1 MNRAIRHTW
10 VAAVAIFTVL
20 LLALT
25 YVQFFAARTLEA
37 HPWNNR
43 SLYDQFGADRGA
55 ILVDGDPKA
64 SSVPSEDDFEYQRV
78 YPDPLAYGHLTGY
91 FSLVYGAT
99 GLEAALG
106 EELSGASDE
115 QFYDRVVS
123 MFSGNQPT
131 GASVELTIDP
141 ELQQTAYE
149 VLQGRKGAVVALDP
163 ETGAILA
170 MVSSPGFDPNEL
182 ASHDPDAVIAAA
194 ERLTA
199 DPDEPLVNRAIAGD
213 LYAPAS
219 TFKIID
225 TVAALESGEYTTE
238 TLIPNPQELPLPGT
252 DVTLP
257 NFVGGG
263 CTARTQVDLEFALE
277 QSCNTPFAQIA
288 LDLGED
294 TIRQTAQAFGYGEP
308 LSIPLK
314 VTPSIFP
321 EELNE
326 AQLAL
331 SSIGQFDVRTT
342 PLQVAMTS
350 AAIANDGVMMKP
362 QLVETVR
369 SADLSVIDEFTP
381 EQLRRSTSADVAETV
396 TNLMVEVV
404 EDGIAQGAAV
414 PGVEVAGKTG
424 TAETGSEDGL
434 NDSWFT
440 GFAPADDP
448 QIAVAVV
455 FEDVDV
461 ATGSTLT
468 TTSAK
473 QLFEAVLNQ

>member
-10 VAAVAIFTVL
+10 TAGVAIFTVL

-55 ILVDGDPKA
+55 ILVDGDQKA
-64 SSVPSEDDFEYQRV
+64 FSEPSDDDFEYQRG
-78 YPDPLAYGHLTGY
+78 YTDPLMYGHLTGY

-99 GLEAALG
+99 GLEAAMG
-106 EELSGASDE
+106 DELSGASAD

-123 MFSGNQPT
+123 MFSGDQPT

-141 ELQQTAYE
+141 VLQQRAYE
-149 VLQGRKGAVVALDP
+149 LLQGHKGSVVALDP
-163 ETGAILA
+163 RTGAILA
-170 MVSSPGFDPNEL
+170 MVSTPGYDPNEL
-182 ASHDPDAVIAAA
+182 ASHNSASVIAAA
-194 ERLTA
+194 ERLNA
-199 DPDEPLVNRAIAGD
+199 DADQPLINRAIAGD

-225 TVAALESGEYTTE
+225 TVAALESGQYTTQ
-238 TLIPNPQELPLPGT
+238 TQIPNPQELPLPGT

-257 NFVGGG
+257 NYVGGG
-263 CTARTQVDLEFALE
+263 CTARTQADLEFALE

-294 TIRQTAQAFGYGEP
+294 AIRETAQNFGYGESLSVP
-308 LSIPLK
+308 LQ
-314 VTPSIFP
+314 VTPSLFP
-321 EELNE
+321 EELND

-331 SSIGQFDVRTT
+331 SSIGQYDVRTT
-342 PLQVAMTS
+342 PLQVAMMS
-350 AAIANDGVMMKP
+350 AAIANDGVQMKP
-362 QLVETVR
+362 QLVRTVR
-369 SADLSVIDEFTP
+369 AADLSVLEEPSP
-381 EQLRRSTSADVAETV
+381 EQLRRSTSADVAATV
-396 TNLMVEVV
+396 TDLMVQVV
-404 EDGIAQGAAV
+404 DEGIARGAAV

-424 TAETGSEDGL
+424 TAEIGSEEGL

-448 QIAVAVV
+448 QVALAVV

-461 ATGSTLT
+461 ATGASLT
-468 TTSAK
+468 SPSAK
-473 QLFEAVLNQ
+473 QLFEAVLNK

>member
-1 MNRAIRHTW
+1 MNRAIRRTW
-10 VAAVAIFTVL
+10 MAGVAAFTVL

-25 YVQFFAARTLEA
+25 YVQFFAARSLEA

-43 SLYDQFGADRGA
+43 SLYDQFGADRGS

-64 SSVPSEDDFEYQRV
+64 SSVPSDDDFEYQRV
-78 YPDPLAYGHLTGY
+78 YTDPLLYGHLTGY

-115 QFYDRVVS
+115 QFYDRVVA
-123 MFSGNQPT
+123 MFSGDQPT

-141 ELQQTAYE
+141 VLQRTAHDL
-149 VLQGRKGAVVALDP
+149 LQGRKGSVVALDP

-170 MVSSPGFDPNEL
+170 MVSSPGYDPNEL
-182 ASHDPDAVIAAA
+182 ASHDPAAVISAA
-194 ERLTA
+194 ERLNA
-199 DPDEPLVNRAIAGD
+199 DPEQPLINRAIAGD

-225 TVAALESGEYTTE
+225 TVAALESGKYTTDSQ
-238 TLIPNPQELPLPGT
+238 IPNPQELPLPGT

-263 CTARTQVDLEFALE
+263 CTARAQADLEFALE
-277 QSCNTPFAQIA
+277 QSCNTPFASIA

-294 TIRQTAQAFGYGEP
+294 TIRRTAQNFGYGEP
-308 LSIPLK
+308 LSIPLQ

-326 AQLAL
+326 SQLAL
-331 SSIGQFDVRTT
+331 SAIGQYDVRAT

-350 AAIANDGVMMKP
+350 ATIANDGVQMKP
-362 QLVETVR
+362 KLVRTVR
-369 SADLSVIDEFTP
+369 SADLSVIDELNP
-381 EQLRRSTSADVAETV
+381 EQLRRSTSADVAGTV
-396 TNLMVEVV
+396 KDLMVEVV
-404 EDGIAQGAAV
+404 DDGIAQGAAV

-424 TAETGSEDGL
+424 TAEIGSDEGL
-434 NDSWFT
+434 NDAWFT

-448 QIAVAVV
+448 QVALAVV
-455 FEDVDV
+455 FEDVDI
-461 ATGSTLT
+461 ATGSGLT

-473 QLFEAVLNQ
+473 QLFEAVLNK

>member
-1 MNRAIRHTW
+1 MNRAIRRTW
-10 VAAVAIFTVL
+10 MAGVALFTVL

-55 ILVDGDPKA
+55 ILVEGDPKA
-64 SSVPSEDDFEYQRV
+64 SSVPSGDDFEYQRV
-78 YPDPLAYGHLTGY
+78 YADPYAYGHLTGY

-123 MFSGNQPT
+123 MFSGDQPT

-141 ELQQTAYE
+141 VLQQTAHGL
-149 VLQGRKGAVVALDP
+149 LQGRKGSVVALEP

-170 MVSSPGFDPNEL
+170 MVSSPGYDPNEL
-182 ASHDPDAVIAAA
+182 AAHDAASVIAAA
-194 ERLTA
+194 ERLNA

-225 TVAALESGEYTTE
+225 TVAALESGKYTTE
-238 TLIPNPQELPLPGT
+238 TQIPNPQELPLPGT

-257 NFVGGG
+257 NYVGGG
-263 CTARTQVDLEFALE
+263 CTARAQADLEFALE
-277 QSCNTPFAQIA
+277 QSCNTPFASIA
-288 LDLGED
+288 LDLGDEA
-294 TIRQTAQAFGYGEP
+294 IRRTAENFGYGQS
-308 LSIPLK
+308 LSIPLR
-314 VTPSIFP
+314 VTPSVFP
-321 EELNE
+321 GELND

-331 SSIGQFDVRTT
+331 SSIGQYDVRTT
-342 PLQVAMTS
+342 PLQVAKTS

-369 SADLSVIDEFTP
+369 SADLSVIDEFNP
-381 EQLRRSTSADVAETV
+381 EQLRRSTSADVANIV
-396 TNLMVEVV
+396 TDLMVEVV
-404 EDGIAQGAAV
+404 DDGIAQGAAV

-424 TAETGSEDGL
+424 TAEIGSDEGL

-461 ATGSTLT
+461 ATGSGLT

-473 QLFEAVLNQ
+473 QLFEAVLNK

>member
-10 VAAVAIFTVL
+10 MAGVAIFTAL
-20 LLALT
+20 LLTLT
-25 YVQFFAARTLEA
+25 YVQFFAARALEA

-43 SLYDQFGADRGA
+43 SLYEQFGADRGA
-55 ILVDGDPKA
+55 ILVDGEPKA
-64 SSVPSEDDFEYQRV
+64 FSVPSDDDFEYQRV
-78 YPDPLAYGHLTGY
+78 YADPYAYGHLTGY

-99 GLEAALG
+99 ALEASLG
-106 EELSGASDE
+106 EVLSGASDE

-123 MFSGNQPT
+123 MFSGSQPT

-141 ELQQTAYE
+141 VLQQTAHGLLE
-149 VLQGRKGAVVALDP
+149 GRQGAVVALDP
-163 ETGAILA
+163 ETGAVLA
-170 MVSSPGFDPNEL
+170 MVSTPGYDPNEF
-182 ASHDPDAVIAAA
+182 ASHDPAEVIAAA
-194 ERLTA
+194 ERLTE
-199 DPDEPLVNRAIAGD
+199 DPDQPLINRAIAGD

-225 TVAALESGEYTTE
+225 TVAALESGQYTLE
-238 TLIPNPQELPLPGT
+238 TQIPNPQELPLPGT

-263 CTARTQVDLEFALE
+263 CTARTMADLEFALE

-288 LDLGED
+288 MDLGAEAVQEVARD
-294 TIRQTAQAFGYGEP
+294 FGYGES
-308 LSIPLK
+308 LSIPLP
-314 VTPSIFP
+314 VTPAIFP

-326 AQLAL
+326 SELAL

-350 AAIANDGVMMKP
+350 AAIANDGVQMKP
-362 QLVETVR
+362 QLVQAVR
-369 SADLSVIDEFTP
+369 SSDLSVIDELTP
-381 EQLRRSTSADVAETV
+381 EQLRRSTTAEVANTV
-396 TNLMVEVV
+396 TDLMVEVV
-404 EDGIAQGAAV
+404 DDGIAGGAAV
-414 PGVEVAGKTG
+414 PGIEVAGKTG
-424 TAETGSEDGL
+424 TAETGVSGQ

-448 QIAVAVV
+448 QVALAVV
-455 FEDVDV
+455 VEDVDT
-461 ATGSTLT
+461 ATGSTFT

-473 QLFEAVLNQ
+473 QLFEAVLNK

>member
-1 MNRAIRHTW
+1 M
-10 VAAVAIFTVL
+10 

-55 ILVDGDPKA
+55 ILVDGDAKA
-64 SSVPSEDDFEYQRV
+64 SSTPSDDDFEYQRV
-78 YPDPLAYGHLTGY
+78 YTDPLLYGHLTGY

-123 MFSGNQPT
+123 MFSGDQPT

-141 ELQQTAYE
+141 ELQRTAAQLLE
-149 VLQGRKGAVVALDP
+149 GRQGSIVALDP

-170 MVSSPGFDPNEL
+170 MVSSPGYDPNEL
-182 ASHDPDAVIAAA
+182 ASHDSGSVIAAA
-194 ERLTA
+194 ERLNA
-199 DPDEPLVNRAIAGD
+199 DPAEPLVNRAISGD

-238 TLIPNPQELPLPGT
+238 SSIPNPQELPLPGT

-257 NFVGGG
+257 NYVGGG
-263 CTARTQVDLEFALE
+263 CTARTEADLEFALE
-277 QSCNTPFAQIA
+277 QSCNTPFASIA
-288 LDLGED
+288 LDLGDE
-294 TIRQTAQAFGYGEP
+294 TIRQTAQNFGYGEP
-308 LSIPLK
+308 LSVPLK
-314 VTPSIFP
+314 VTPSLFP

-326 AQLAL
+326 SQLAL
-331 SSIGQFDVRTT
+331 SAIGQYDVRTT
-342 PLQVAMTS
+342 PLQVAMMS
-350 AAIANDGVMMKP
+350 AAIANDGVQMKP

-369 SADLSVIDEFTP
+369 SSDLSVIDEFAP
-381 EQLRRSTSADVAETV
+381 EQLRRSTSADVAQTV
-396 TNLMVEVV
+396 SDLMVEVV
-404 EDGIAQGAAV
+404 DDGIARGAAV

-424 TAETGSEDGL
+424 TAEIGSDEGL
-434 NDSWFT
+434 NDAWFT

-448 QIAVAVV
+448 QVALAVV

-461 ATGSTLT
+461 ATGSSLT
-468 TTSAK
+468 SPSAK
-473 QLFEAVLNQ
+473 QLFEAVLNK

>member
-10 VAAVAIFTVL
+10 VAGVAIFTVL

-55 ILVDGDPKA
+55 ILVGGDAKA
-64 SSVPSEDDFEYQRV
+64 VSAPSDDDFEYQRV
-78 YPDPLAYGHLTGY
+78 YADPLMYGHLTGY

-99 GLEAALG
+99 GLEAAMG

-131 GASVELTIDP
+131 GASVELTVDP
-141 ELQQTAYE
+141 VLQQTAHQLLE
-149 VLQGRKGAVVALDP
+149 GRQGAIVALDP
-163 ETGAILA
+163 GTGAILA
-170 MVSSPGFDPNEL
+170 MVSSPGYDPNEL
-182 ASHDPDAVIAAA
+182 ASHDSASVIAAA
-194 ERLTA
+194 ERLNA
-199 DPDEPLVNRAIAGD
+199 DPAEPLVNRAISGD

-238 TLIPNPQELPLPGT
+238 SSIPNPQELPLPGT

-257 NFVGGG
+257 NYVNGG
-263 CTARTQVDLEFALE
+263 CTARAEADLEFALE
-277 QSCNTPFAQIA
+277 QSCNTPFASIA

-294 TIRQTAQAFGYGEP
+294 TIRRTAQNFGYGEP
-308 LSIPLK
+308 LSVPLK
-314 VTPSIFP
+314 VTPSVFP
-321 EELNE
+321 GELND

-331 SSIGQFDVRTT
+331 SSIGQYDVRTT
-342 PLQVAMTS
+342 PLQVAMMS
-350 AAIANDGVMMKP
+350 AAIANNGVMMKP

-381 EQLRRSTSADVAETV
+381 EQLRRSTSADVADVV
-396 TNLMVEVV
+396 TDLMVSVV
-404 EDGIAQGAAV
+404 DDGIARGAAV

-424 TAETGSEDGL
+424 TAEIGSDEGL

-448 QIAVAVV
+448 RVAVAVV

-461 ATGSTLT
+461 ATGSSLT

-473 QLFEAVLNQ
+473 QLFEAVLNK

>member
-10 VAAVAIFTVL
+10 VAGVAIFTVL

-25 YVQFFAARTLEA
+25 YVQFVAARTLEA

-78 YPDPLAYGHLTGY
+78 YADPLTYGHLTGY

-141 ELQQTAYE
+141 VLQQTAAE
-149 VLQGRKGAVVALDP
+149 VLEGRKGSIVALDP

-170 MVSSPGFDPNEL
+170 MVSTPGYDPNEL
-182 ASHDPDAVIAAA
+182 ASHDSGSVIAAA
-194 ERLTA
+194 ERLNA
-199 DPDEPLVNRAIAGD
+199 DPDAPLVNRAVAGD

-225 TVAALESGEYTTE
+225 TVAALESGDYTTE
-238 TLIPNPQELPLPGT
+238 TLIPNPQELPLPAT

-257 NFVGGG
+257 NYVGGG
-263 CTARTQVDLEFALE
+263 CTARAEADLEFALE
-277 QSCNTPFAQIA
+277 QSCNTPFASIA

-294 TIRQTAQAFGYGEP
+294 AIRETARNFGYGEP
-308 LSIPLK
+308 LSVPLK
-314 VTPSIFP
+314 VTPSVFP

-331 SSIGQFDVRTT
+331 SSIGQYDVRTT
-342 PLQVAMTS
+342 PLQVAMMS
-350 AAIANDGVMMKP
+350 ATIANNGVQMKP
-362 QLVETVR
+362 QLVRTVR
-369 SADLSVIDEFTP
+369 SADLSVIEELNP
-381 EQLRRSTSADVAETV
+381 EQLRRSTSADVAGTV
-396 TNLMVEVV
+396 SDLMVQVV
-404 EDGIAQGAAV
+404 EDGIARGAAV

-424 TAETGSEDGL
+424 TAEIGSDEGL

-448 QIAVAVV
+448 QVALAVV

-461 ATGSTLT
+461 ATGASLT
-468 TTSAK
+468 SPGAK
-473 QLFEAVLNQ
+473 RLFEAVLNK

>member
-10 VAAVAIFTVL
+10 MASVAVFTVL
-20 LLALT
+20 VLALT

-64 SSVPSEDDFEYQRV
+64 SSVPSDDDFEYQRV
-78 YPDPLAYGHLTGY
+78 YEDPLMYGHLTGY

-106 EELSGASDE
+106 EELSGAADE

-123 MFSGNQPT
+123 MFSGDQPT

-141 ELQQTAYE
+141 VLQQQAYE
-149 VLQGRKGAVVALDP
+149 LLQGRKGSIVALDP

-170 MVSSPGFDPNEL
+170 MVSSPGYDPNEL
-182 ASHDPDAVIAAA
+182 ASHDSASVIAAA
-194 ERLTA
+194 ERLNA
-199 DPDEPLVNRAIAGD
+199 DAQAPLVNRAIAGD
-213 LYAPAS
+213 LYSPAS

-225 TVAALESGEYTTE
+225 TVAALESGDYTTD
-238 TLIPNPQELPLPGT
+238 TLIPNPQELLLPGT

-257 NFVGGG
+257 NYLGGG
-263 CTARTQVDLEFALE
+263 CTARAEADLEFALE
-277 QSCNTPFAQIA
+277 QSCNTPFASIA
-288 LDLGED
+288 LALGED
-294 TIRQTAQAFGYGEP
+294 AIRRTAQNFGYGQP
-308 LSIPLK
+308 LSIPLQ

-321 EELNE
+321 EELTE
-326 AQLAL
+326 AELAL

-350 AAIANDGVMMKP
+350 ATIANDGVMMRP

-369 SADLSVIDEFTP
+369 SADLSVIEEFNP
-381 EQLRRSTSADVAETV
+381 EQLRRSTSAEVANTV
-396 TNLMVEVV
+396 TELMVEVV
-404 EDGIAQGAAV
+404 DDGIARGAAL

-424 TAETGSEDGL
+424 TAEIGSEDGL

-448 QIAVAVV
+448 RIAVAVV
-455 FEDVDV
+455 LEDVDL
-461 ATGSTLT
+461 ATGGTLT
-468 TTSAK
+468 TTSAR

>member
-1 MNRAIRHTW
+1 VNRAIRHTW
-10 VAAVAIFTVL
+10 VAGVAIFTVL

-55 ILVDGDPKA
+55 ILVDGDAKA
-64 SSVPSEDDFEYQRV
+64 SSTPSEDDFEYQRV
-78 YPDPLAYGHLTGY
+78 YTDPLLYGHLTGY

-106 EELSGASDE
+106 EELSGASDD

-123 MFSGNQPT
+123 MFSGAQPT

-141 ELQQTAYE
+141 ELQRTAAQLLE
-149 VLQGRKGAVVALDP
+149 GRQGSIVALDP
-163 ETGAILA
+163 KTGAILA
-170 MVSSPGFDPNEL
+170 MVSSPGYDPNEL
-182 ASHDPDAVIAAA
+182 ASHDSGSVIAAA
-194 ERLTA
+194 DRLNA
-199 DPDEPLVNRAIAGD
+199 DPAAPLVNRAISGD

-238 TLIPNPQELPLPGT
+238 SLIPNPQELPLPGT

-257 NFVGGG
+257 NYVGGG
-263 CTARTQVDLEFALE
+263 CTARPEADLEFALE
-277 QSCNTPFAQIA
+277 QSCNTPFASIA
-288 LDLGED
+288 LDLGDEA
-294 TIRQTAQAFGYGEP
+294 IRQTAQNFGYGES
-308 LSIPLK
+308 LSVPLK
-314 VTPSIFP
+314 VTPSLFP
-321 EELNE
+321 DELNE
-326 AQLAL
+326 SQLAL
-331 SSIGQFDVRTT
+331 SAIGQYDVRTT

-350 AAIANDGVMMKP
+350 AAIANDGVQMKP

-369 SADLSVIDEFTP
+369 SSDLSVIDEFAP
-381 EQLRRSTSADVAETV
+381 EQLRRSTSADVARTV
-396 TNLMVEVV
+396 SDLMVEVV
-404 EDGIAQGAAV
+404 DDGIARGAAV
-414 PGVEVAGKTG
+414 PGVRVAGKTG
-424 TAETGSEDGL
+424 TAEIGSDEGL
-434 NDSWFT
+434 NDAWFT

-448 QIAVAVV
+448 QVALAVV

-461 ATGSTLT
+461 ATGASLT
-468 TTSAK
+468 SPSAK
-473 QLFEAVLNQ
+473 QLFEAVLNK

>member
-10 VAAVAIFTVL
+10 VAGVAIFTVL

-55 ILVDGDPKA
+55 ILVDGDAKA
-64 SSVPSEDDFEYQRV
+64 SSTPSEDDFEYQRV
-78 YPDPLAYGHLTGY
+78 YTDPLLYGHLTGY

-106 EELSGASDE
+106 EELSGASDD

-123 MFSGNQPT
+123 MFSGDQPT

-141 ELQQTAYE
+141 ELQRTAAQLLE
-149 VLQGRKGAVVALDP
+149 GRQGSIVALDP
-163 ETGAILA
+163 KTGAILA
-170 MVSSPGFDPNEL
+170 MVSSPGYDPNEL
-182 ASHDPDAVIAAA
+182 ASHDSGSVIAAA
-194 ERLTA
+194 DRLNA
-199 DPDEPLVNRAIAGD
+199 DPAAPLVNRAISGD

-238 TLIPNPQELPLPGT
+238 SSIPNPQELPLPGT

-257 NFVGGG
+257 NYVGGG
-263 CTARTQVDLEFALE
+263 CTARAEADLEFALE
-277 QSCNTPFAQIA
+277 QSCNTPFASIA
-288 LDLGED
+288 LDLGDEA
-294 TIRQTAQAFGYGEP
+294 IRQTAQNFGYGES
-308 LSIPLK
+308 LSVPLK
-314 VTPSIFP
+314 VTPSLFP

-326 AQLAL
+326 SQLAL
-331 SSIGQFDVRTT
+331 SAIGQYDVRTT

-350 AAIANDGVMMKP
+350 AAIANDGVQMKP

-369 SADLSVIDEFTP
+369 SSDLSVIDEFAP
-381 EQLRRSTSADVAETV
+381 EQLRRSTSADVARTV
-396 TNLMVEVV
+396 SDLMVEVV
-404 EDGIAQGAAV
+404 DDGIARGAAV
-414 PGVEVAGKTG
+414 PGVRVAGKTG
-424 TAETGSEDGL
+424 TAEIGSDEGL
-434 NDSWFT
+434 NDAWFT

-448 QIAVAVV
+448 QVALAVV

-461 ATGSTLT
+461 ATGASLT
-468 TTSAK
+468 SPSAK
-473 QLFEAVLNQ
+473 QLFEAVLNK